1 MHSGLHAVHFSQQMA
16 SPCQKEIGMTSL
28 MDGTGQS
35 DSNQK
40 AEMLKFD

>member
-1 MHSGLHAVHFSQQMA
+1 MQFIFDSKMA

-35 DSNQK
+35 DSHQNT
-40 AEMLKFD
+40 EMLMFD